1 MWHKF
6 IYGKCALTRTH
17 HSEWRTLRDRVVTLV
32 GCWLVTFVNGA
43 SLAGIEKHLEIQRYF
58 FKHPA
63 WPQPGIWAFPPIWLP
78 RVVNCANIT
87 EVWTLAIYTS
97 LFSIKLV
104 CTVDIRR
111 LNKIYNYSATYMSQ
125 TRDQQRFTISN
136 IAADWHAQMVPQC
149 IVWPSIA
156 RANGQLDPRCR

>member
-1 MWHKF
+1 M
-6 IYGKCALTRTH
+6 RTH
-17 HSEWRTLRDRVVTLV
+17 AHSPQWVAHVARSCRDVGWLLV
-32 GCWLVTFVNGA
+32 GHVRERCVARRHWKTPRNSTVLFQTPSVTPTWD
-43 SLAGIEKHLEIQRYF
+43 LGISTYMTSTCCQLCEHHGGLDTCYIYIFIQ
-58 FKHPA
+58 H
-63 WPQPGIWAFPPIWLP
+63 QVG
-78 RVVNCANIT
+78 
-87 EVWTLAIYTS
+87 S
-97 LFSIKLV
+97 
-104 CTVDIRR
+104 TVDIRR